1 MDLDRQIQ
9 ALIDG
14 APQDGSTPQ
23 AIAAIAPALKTL
35 AKRLKHLEYYILQ
48 SPNEEWVLTTL
59 RNDKQPQ
66 VTKKVI
72 YAFTTLKDASQSPP
86 AKANPNLIASPK
98 PVAAVLFQMVTLN
111 PNDNISLVFFDSPGD
126 TESGTEVPV
135 REIQKL
141 IQSHLRQTRAYP
153 PNLA

>member
-1 MDLDRQIQ
+1 MDLNQQIQ
-9 ALIDG
+9 ALIAG
-14 APQDGSTPQ
+14 APQDGSTPN

-48 SPNEEWVLTTL
+48 SSNEEWVVTTL
-59 RNDKQPQ
+59 SHQRKSQ

-72 YAFTTLKDASQSPP
+72 YAFATLKDASQSPP
-86 AKANPNLIASPK
+86 AKANPNLIAAPK

-111 PNDNISLVFFDSPGD
+111 PNDNISLVFFDIPGD
-126 TESGTEVPV
+126 TESGVEVPV
-135 REIQKL
+135 REIQTL
-141 IQSHLRQTRAYP
+141 IQSHLSQTPAYP